1 MHIIVLKKKVF
12 FAVVIA
18 LLVCLIGLAFGLA
31 FSHRKTVGAFGRKTI
46 VLDPGHGGI
55 DNGVVGAAGTIESE
69 KNLQISLMLKEV
81 LEDAGF
87 NVVLTRKD
95 KGGLYETEKDFKKQ
109 DFAKRKEITLNAS
122 PDALISVHCNKFPT
136 KDRRGAQ
143 VFFNATSKSGRN
155 LAGAIQNG
163 LNGLNVAHTGRAYS
177 ALPGDYFMLNLTEA
191 PSVIV
196 ECGFLSN
203 ADDEKLLCDEKY
215 LREFV
220 DTLAFSIIEFLE

>member
-1 MHIIVLKKKVF
+1 M
-12 FAVVIA
+12 IA
-18 LLVCLIGLAFGLA
+18 LLVCLVGLAFGLA

-55 DNGVVGAAGTIESE
+55 DNGVVGAAGTKESE

-109 DFAKRKEITLNAS
+109 DFAKRKEITLNAN

-155 LAGAIQNG
+155 LAGAMQNG

-177 ALPGDYFMLNLTEA
+177 ALPGDFFMLNLTEA

-203 ADDEKLLCDEKY
+203 AEDEKLLCDEKY